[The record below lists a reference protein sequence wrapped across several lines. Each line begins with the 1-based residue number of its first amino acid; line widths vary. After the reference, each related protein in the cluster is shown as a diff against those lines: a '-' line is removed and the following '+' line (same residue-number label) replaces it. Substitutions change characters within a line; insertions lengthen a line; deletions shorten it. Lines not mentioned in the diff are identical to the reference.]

1 LCSTGS
7 GDVQIKVN
15 DKINCILNVLHEPNL
30 STNLLSASGL
40 VTKGFVVVFNS
51 TGCQLFW
58 DDDYAA
64 SGMVVATASN
74 YQGLYKLDMEQQSH
88 VATQPVATAVK
99 TLAHLW
105 HHRLGHLCHYGM
117 NLLRRGLEKGV

>member
-1 LCSTGS
+1 
-7 GDVQIKVN
+7 VQVKVN
-15 DKINCILNVLHEPNL
+15 DKINCISNVLHEPNL

-40 VTKGFVVVFNS
+40 VAKGFVIVFNS
-51 TGCQLFW
+51 TGCQLFR

-88 VATQPVATAVK
+88 VVTATQLSSQDTGRPVTSLIGTPLSSWDEPSK
-99 TLAHLW
+99 KRPGTGGDIRW
-105 HHRLGHLCHYGM
+105 TD
-117 NLLRRGLEKGV
+117 